1 MCRWLVFLSEE
12 DFLLADVVIEPANS
26 LIKQSFDG
34 GFHPGLCETNNMPLN
49 ADGFGLGWY
58 GRSGAA
64 IFRSVTPA
72 WNNRNL
78 RELCRSVESSC
89 VFAHVR
95 AATPGSVISESN
107 CHPFRCGPL
116 LFQHNGHIEQYA
128 RIKRRVLAELR
139 DDVFGWLEGTTD
151 SEACFALVLNFL
163 EPALL
168 RDDHDRAAPARVPV
182 AAMRAAM
189 LGAIALLRKF
199 LAEER
204 VTDGFSSMNF
214 ALTDG
219 HTVVVTR
226 YCDQASTGRLPPL
239 SR

>member
-34 GFHPGLCETNNMPLN
+34 GFHPGLCETNNMVLN

-72 WNNRNL
+72 WINRNL

-128 RIKRRVLAELR
+128 RIKRRVLR
-139 DDVFGWLEGTTD
+139 RF
-151 SEACFALVLNFL
+151 F
-163 EPALL
+163 
-168 RDDHDRAAPARVPV
+168 RRRANPS
-182 AAMRAAM
+182 RA
-189 LGAIALLRKF
+189 
-199 LAEER
+199 
-204 VTDGFSSMNF
+204 S
-214 ALTDG
+214 
-219 HTVVVTR
+219 
-226 YCDQASTGRLPPL
+226 AS
-239 SR
+239 

>member
-1 MCRWLVFLSEE
+1 M
-12 DFLLADVVIEPANS
+12 
-26 LIKQSFDG
+26 
-34 GFHPGLCETNNMPLN
+34 
-49 ADGFGLGWY
+49 
-58 GRSGAA
+58 
-64 IFRSVTPA
+64 
-72 WNNRNL
+72 
-78 RELCRSVESSC
+78 
-89 VFAHVR
+89 
-95 AATPGSVISESN
+95 
-107 CHPFRCGPL
+107 
-116 LFQHNGHIEQYA
+116 
-128 RIKRRVLAELR
+128 LAELR

>member
-26 LIKQSFDG
+26 LVRQSFDG

-163 EPALL
+163 EVRERSA
-168 RDDHDRAAPARVPV
+168 RAAPSS
-182 AAMRAAM
+182 
-189 LGAIALLRKF
+189 
-199 LAEER
+199 ER
-204 VTDGFSSMNF
+204 F
-214 ALTDG
+214 
-219 HTVVVTR
+219 
-226 YCDQASTGRLPPL
+226 RL
-239 SR
+239 

>member
-34 GFHPGLCETNNMPLN
+34 GFHPGLCETNNMVLN

-128 RIKRRVLAELR
+128 RIKRRVLAEAR
-139 DDVFGWLEGTTD
+139 SPSCATT
-151 SEACFALVLNFL
+151 SSAGS
-163 EPALL
+163 
-168 RDDHDRAAPARVPV
+168 RARPTRRRASRSCSTSSSPRCCATTTTARRP
-182 AAMRAAM
+182 
-189 LGAIALLRKF
+189 GARSPRCARRCS
-199 LAEER
+199 AR
-204 VTDGFSSMNF
+204 SRCCASSSPRS
-214 ALTDG
+214 A
-219 HTVVVTR
+219 
-226 YCDQASTGRLPPL
+226 
-239 SR
+239 